1 MVRMRDNKTLILNQ
15 FEENQGQFVI
25 MSNKVVRL
33 VAIAEDDMDYYY
45 VTYDG
50 RKIHWHSC
58 VGSYTVLKN
67 KIDDKDY
74 NELIRLAKL
83 NHYDQDDFHMPS
95 SEEDKSQQKY
105 YATEHK
111 QKMEKV
117 EGENRYL
124 TSFCW
129 DLN

>member
-1 MVRMRDNKTLILNQ
+1 MTDNKTLILNQ
-15 FEENQGQFVI
+15 FEENRGQFVI
-25 MSNKVVRL
+25 LHNKVVRL
-33 VAIAEDDMDYYY
+33 VAIAEDDTDYYY

-50 RKIHWHSC
+50 RKIIWHSC

-74 NELIRLAKL
+74 NELIRIAKI
-83 NHYDQDDFHMPS
+83 NHFDQDDFLMPS
-95 SEEDKSQQKY
+95 SDEDKKQQKH
-105 YATEHK
+105 YAKKHK
-111 QKMEKV
+111 QQMEKE

-124 TSFCW
+124 TPFCW